1 MRTKLTVIDKVVVA
15 NLDVIKDVI
24 KDEKDVIKQLNGE
37 TKQMKWI
44 EGALVYDEGTSQR
57 YYA

>member
-1 MRTKLTVIDKVVVA
+1 MRTKFTVIDEVVVA
-15 NLDVIKDVI
+15 NFDVI

-44 EGALVYDEGTSQR
+44 EGALVYGEGTPQR